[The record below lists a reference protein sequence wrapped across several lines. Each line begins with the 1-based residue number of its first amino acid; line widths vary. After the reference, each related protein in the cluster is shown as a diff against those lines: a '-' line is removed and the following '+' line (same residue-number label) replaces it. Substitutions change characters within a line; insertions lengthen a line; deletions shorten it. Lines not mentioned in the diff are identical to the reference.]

1 MSNSKKYE
9 FNPRTLMYEVKKRS
23 RMSRVFGPL
32 LMLAV
37 SGVMAVVYFWIYVS
51 VLGLELPK
59 TALLKKQNAE
69 WCSKVEVLNRQLDS
83 YEEALSSLQMR
94 DDGIYRSIFGMNEIP
109 AEVRNAGFGGVNRY
123 AHYDDVDPDGLL
135 KSTAMRL
142 DVLTKKTSVQSRS
155 FDEVALLSKRAGDMA
170 VCIPAI
176 PPINPDPSKYRL
188 SSSFG
193 YRKDPIHGRTAR
205 HTGVDFAM
213 KPGNPVYATGDGVVE
228 SVKFEFFGYGNQV
241 VIDHG
246 FGYKTRYAHLK
257 AVGVVEGMKIK
268 RGECVGQTGNSGK
281 SSGPHLHYEVIYK
294 GNHVNPAN
302 YYDLSITP
310 EEYAVMVQN
319 IFTNYLSNAISHIDF
334 DRIIRVTATDVGT
347 GYRIRVFNTG
357 KPIPG
362 TDIENIWQSFYRAD
376 KSHSREEGRFGLGL
390 SFVATIQE
398 MTGEKYGVENKKDG
412 VEFWFDVKKKV

>member
-1 MSNSKKYE
+1 MSNNKKYV

-32 LMLAV
+32 LMLVV
-37 SGVMAVVYFWIYVS
+37 SSVMAVVYFWIYVS

-59 TALLKKQNAE
+59 TALLKKRNAE
-69 WCSKVEVLNRQLDS
+69 WCSKVELLNRQLDS

-123 AHYDDVDPDGLL
+123 AHYDDIDPDGLL

-176 PPINPDPSKYRL
+176 PPINPDPSRYRL
-188 SSSFG
+188 SSGFG
-193 YRKDPIHGRTAR
+193 YRKDPINGRTAR

-310 EEYAVMVQN
+310 EEYSVMVQN
-319 IFTNYLSNAISHIDF
+319 TADASKNITLHTSHK
-334 DRIIRVTATDVGT
+334 RR
-347 GYRIRVFNTG
+347 
-357 KPIPG
+357 
-362 TDIENIWQSFYRAD
+362 ENRRS
-376 KSHSREEGRFGLGL
+376 
-390 SFVATIQE
+390 
-398 MTGEKYGVENKKDG
+398 
-412 VEFWFDVKKKV
+412 

>member
-1 MSNSKKYE
+1 MSIDKKYT

-32 LMLAV
+32 LLLSV
-37 SGVMAVVYFWIYVS
+37 SLVMSVVYFWIYTS

-59 TALLKKQNAE
+59 TALLKKKNAE

-83 YEEALSSLQMR
+83 YEEDLSSLQMR

-109 AEVRNAGFGGVNRY
+109 SEVRNAGFGGVNRY
-123 AHYDDVDPDGLL
+123 AHYDDIDPDGLL
-135 KSTAMRL
+135 KSTAIKL
-142 DVLTKKTSVQSRS
+142 DVLTKKTYVQSRS
-155 FDEVALLSKRAGDMA
+155 FDEVAMLSKRAGDLA
-170 VCIPAI
+170 KCIPAI
-176 PPINPDPSKYRL
+176 PPVNPDPAKYRL
-188 SSSFG
+188 SSGFG
-193 YRKDPIHGRTAR
+193 YRKDPINGRTAR

-213 KPGNPVYATGDGVVE
+213 KPGNPVYSTGDGVVE

-268 RGECVGQTGNSGK
+268 RGECIGQSGNSGK

-294 GNHVNPAN
+294 GNHMNPAN

-310 EEYAVMVQN
+310 EEYSVMVQN
-319 IFTNYLSNAISHIDF
+319 TADASKNITLHQSH
-334 DRIIRVTATDVGT
+334 RR
-347 GYRIRVFNTG
+347 
-357 KPIPG
+357 
-362 TDIENIWQSFYRAD
+362 
-376 KSHSREEGRFGLGL
+376 REKGR
-390 SFVATIQE
+390 S
-398 MTGEKYGVENKKDG
+398 
-412 VEFWFDVKKKV
+412 